1 MLVNTLATKN
11 DLDSKKDYKR
21 LNSIMLTL
29 DEWDLIQDLM
39 PVLKPYAEA
48 TELLG
53 GSNYC
58 THSMMNPILIN
69 IKKQFRPSSSRGI
82 AAVEK
87 ININFNDN
95 NTAFDED
102 IAIDENEQPQ
112 VEVENNSQQLPKRIQ
127 INNPVN
133 CHGLMDKIKLGLFA
147 AMNHYWNDLTSP
159 DKLLPTLLDP
169 RMKDL
174 SFVSDLERTAAKD
187 LLKEKY
193 EELKFQDSND
203 NLSSSI
209 IVENNKQNKKEYTIF
224 ANLKKK
230 ITPADDEI
238 GIYLQLEEIDLEAN
252 PFAWWHER
260 KEKFPILT
268 FLAKKYLAVY
278 ACSTASERLFSDAG
292 NILTAKRSKMCP
304 NLFKK
309 LVFLKRNG
317 KHLNS
322 IHGESNES

>member
-1 MLVNTLATKN
+1 MLISTLATKN

-21 LNSIMLTL
+21 LNSIMLTS
-29 DEWDLIQDLM
+29 DEWDLIQDLI

-69 IKKQFRPSSSRGI
+69 IKKRFRPSSSRGT
-82 AAVEK
+82 AAVER

-102 IAIDENEQPQ
+102 IVIDDENEQPQ
-112 VEVENNSQQLPKRIQ
+112 AEVEIHSQQLPKRIQ

-147 AMNHYWNDLTSP
+147 AMNYYWNDLTSP
-159 DKLLPTLLDP
+159 NKLLPTLLDL

-174 SFVSDLERTAAKD
+174 NFASDLERTAAKD

-193 EELKFQDSND
+193 EELKFQNSND

-209 IVENNKQNKKEYTIF
+209 IVENNNKQNKKEYTIF

-238 GIYLQLEEIDLEAN
+238 GIYLQLEEIDLDAK

-268 FLAKKYLAVY
+268 LLAKKHLAVY
-278 ACSTASERLFSDAG
+278 ACSTASERLFSDAR

-322 IHGESNES
+322 IHGES